1 MPTYAIGDVQGC
13 FDELLDLLEVFRFD
27 RAKDRL
33 WFVGDLVN
41 RGPASLATLRF
52 VRDLGE
58 RALVVLGNHDLHLL
72 ALAEGRATGRKDD
85 TLEEVLA
92 APDRDDLLDWL
103 RRRPMMHVAGA
114 HTLVHAGLL
123 PQWDVSKARS
133 LAEEVETELR
143 LRHREFLKSLY
154 GSRPDRWAEDLRG
167 IDRLRVIV
175 NAMTRLRFCTA
186 QGVME
191 FETKGEVTQ
200 APSGYL
206 PWFDVPGRKSADA
219 IVICGHWSALGLRLA
234 PNLLALDSGCVW
246 GGQLSAV
253 RLEDRRLYQVPCGRG
268 ATGRAQARPGRPR

>member
-72 ALAEGRATGRKDD
+72 ALAEGCATGRKDD

-103 RRRPMMHVAGA
+103 RRRPMMHMAGA
-114 HTLVHAGLL
+114 HTVVHAGLL

-143 LRHREFLKSLY
+143 LRHRKFLASLY

-200 APSGYL
+200 APNGYL

-253 RLEDRRLYQVPCGRG
+253 RLEDRRLYQVPCGG
-268 ATGRAQARPGRPR
+268 DASGRAQARPGRPR